1 MMKHSISFIGGG
13 NMARSLIG
21 GLLQGGYE
29 AGQIRVCD
37 PDATQRERL
46 RQGFTIFATEQMAD
60 VVDNADCLVLAV
72 KPQVLYS
79 VCTDLAARIAGKNP
93 LLLSIAA
100 GVRVNSIDRWLGQD
114 HAIVRCMPNTPALI
128 QAGASAL
135 YAKQTVSD
143 AQRDLAESIMRTAG
157 ITLWVDDEKL
167 MDAVT
172 ALSGSG
178 PAYIFLVIEAMQS
191 AGEKLGLPAAQSKLL
206 ALQTVLGAAKMAM
219 EDSEPV
225 AQLRARVTSKGGTT
239 ERALETFQKGNLQ
252 KLFTDAI
259 TAAYDR
265 SAELAQQLDQS
276 EGT

>member
-1 MMKHSISFIGGG
+1 MKQSISFIGGG

-21 GLLQGGYE
+21 GLLQGGYQ
-29 AGQIRVCD
+29 ADQIQVCD
-37 PDATQRERL
+37 PDPAQRERL
-46 RQGFTIFATEQMAD
+46 QQGFDVMTTDQLAD
-60 VVDNADCLVLAV
+60 AVESADCVVLAV
-72 KPQVLYS
+72 KPQVLYA
-79 VCTDLAARIAGKNP
+79 VCTDLAARIAEKNP

-100 GVRVNSIDRWLGQD
+100 GVKVHSINRWLGRD
-114 HAIVRCMPNTPALI
+114 HAIVRCMPNTPAMI

-135 YAKQTVSD
+135 YANHAVDD

-191 AGEKLGLPAAQSKLL
+191 AGEQLGLPAAQSKLL
-206 ALQTVLGAAKMAM
+206 ALQTVLGAAKMAL

-225 AQLRARVTSKGGTT
+225 SQLRARVTSKGGTT
-239 ERALETFQKGNLQ
+239 EKALEVFAKGNLL
-252 KLFTDAI
+252 KLFADAM

-265 SAELAQQLDQS
+265 SAELARQLDQS
-276 EGT
+276 EGA